1 MSLSVIDNHIMLPSV
16 HCSVCPRFYEYHI
29 HLVGIEKFYSISSF
43 TESGFAEFHD
53 LSGSTFFQDISFSW
67 FCNIERVAV
76 IRYFGTHI
84 VNQNATRP
92 NKISVKIF
100 NFEVVSLNWFSTLF
114 SSDSINICLSTVQQ
128 LNLITN
134 YQFLCS
140 NPALALHEEGMADG
154 SGNGFALDL
163 QVYQL
168 VLFVAEK
175 ANNTFQGAFTSCG
188 IFGPYQLIRLDFLNR
203 NQPILSMD
211 QRASHKAVLAG
222 NTASDE
228 TANGTTKETIC
239 SAVNSSFERSVPA
252 TGFVRF

>member
-114 SSDSINICLSTVQQ
+114 SSDSINICLSIVR
-128 LNLITN
+128 I
-134 YQFLCS
+134 
-140 NPALALHEEGMADG
+140 
-154 SGNGFALDL
+154 
-163 QVYQL
+163 
-168 VLFVAEK
+168 
-175 ANNTFQGAFTSCG
+175 
-188 IFGPYQLIRLDFLNR
+188 
-203 NQPILSMD
+203 
-211 QRASHKAVLAG
+211 
-222 NTASDE
+222 DE
-228 TANGTTKETIC
+228 TAQIRI
-239 SAVNSSFERSVPA
+239 VVPA
-252 TGFVRF
+252 TQIVQTGFFVKDIPAIPEGLQRAQCSCQGASLADHLTPSIVSIRYHFGAVAVNQTNDIALQANS

>member
-100 NFEVVSLNWFSTLF
+100 NFEVVYLNRFLKLF
-114 SSDSINICLSTVQQ
+114 GSDSINICLSIVR
-128 LNLITN
+128 I
-134 YQFLCS
+134 
-140 NPALALHEEGMADG
+140 
-154 SGNGFALDL
+154 
-163 QVYQL
+163 
-168 VLFVAEK
+168 
-175 ANNTFQGAFTSCG
+175 
-188 IFGPYQLIRLDFLNR
+188 
-203 NQPILSMD
+203 
-211 QRASHKAVLAG
+211 
-222 NTASDE
+222 DE
-228 TANGTTKETIC
+228 TAQIRI
-239 SAVNSSFERSVPA
+239 VVPA
-252 TGFVRF
+252 TQIVQTGFFVKDIPAIPEGLQRAQCS

>member
-16 HCSVCPRFYEYHI
+16 LCSLCPRFYECHI

-67 FCNIERVAV
+67 FCSIERVAV

-100 NFEVVSLNWFSTLF
+100 NFEVVNLNWFSTLF
-114 SSDSINICLSTVQQ
+114 SSYSINICLSTVQQ
-128 LNLITN
+128 LKLITN
-134 YQFLCS
+134 DRFLCS
-140 NPALALHEEGMADG
+140 NPALALREEGMTDG

-168 VLFVAEK
+168 VLFVAE
-175 ANNTFQGAFTSCG
+175 N
-188 IFGPYQLIRLDFLNR
+188 P
-203 NQPILSMD
+203 
-211 QRASHKAVLAG
+211 
-222 NTASDE
+222 
-228 TANGTTKETIC
+228 
-239 SAVNSSFERSVPA
+239 
-252 TGFVRF
+252 